1 MFAVLIFAVIF
12 GVLPSVGWATTFD
25 GTDCGIINESGSY
38 LLNNNIEG
46 APISASPAAGTTCI
60 RINVSD
66 VVLDCN
72 GYTITNNGTSGST
85 SGIFLFNSTNITVK
99 NCPMISR
106 YSYGVNLYFTNN
118 SLVNNITLFNNSQ
131 TSILNTYS
139 SNNILTS
146 NNITSSTGG
155 ISISTGSIN
164 NTINDN
170 NISFGSYGLIIGQ
183 NNANFFSSNQIF
195 NNSVSGVQV
204 IGSSNNTFTNNEVY
218 NNGYGFLVAQTN
230 IWETIN
236 NNFFDNNVYNNSGYG
251 FNLSSSH
258 NNTFTNNV
266 VNKNQYGIILLQ
278 SENNSINSN
287 TFCTNAVLD
296 IKNFSTGNSG
306 NLNRCDNVNNWGDTS
321 NPSGCT
327 YSCALPSFDGTD
339 CGIINEPG
347 SYQLFN
353 DLSGAPVDAA
363 PLFGT
368 ACVKINTSNVAL
380 DCNGH
385 SITGSGSAFTFG
397 ILASTYPDRLTN
409 VTVRNCP
416 SISLYGGTG
425 MYAWV
430 VENSTFSNIT
440 SHNNT
445 VGFYFDSGMNNT
457 GSDNTAYNNSDTGF
471 VINDEADTLSG
482 NTAYNNTNNGFDI
495 LGSPNLLANNTAWGS
510 KTCFDIE
517 SDYEILTNNTAFNC
531 TKGFYVQAG
540 YNLLANNTVY
550 LSGSGFYVELTI
562 YSNYTGN
569 RAYNNTNGFLLNP
582 PSGAIKCTTPPC
594 SGFNNF
600 VSNLVYNNMANGFEI
615 NVSGD
620 NNNYTNNQVHDN
632 ALSGFLKE
640 NGVENERLTNNS
652 IYNNA
657 YGVYIIESIT
667 DLFFGNTIFNN
678 TIAGVY
684 DLDADPVQLSGDRF
698 YNNAR
703 DFILNESANSQITL
717 SLTGVIF
724 DNPFGA
730 LYQNFTNLTISDI
743 AQSEAYSINWST
755 NSTSLPLGQ
764 SSFARKFVDISNLA
778 GSVSIDSINW
788 TWLDSELTGYNEDTF
803 ALWKFNSS
811 GWTVMNDTP
820 NTTTNTLSLSSL
832 NPASIYG
839 ILYQS
844 TVACGSIAA
853 TVNEKN
859 TSGKG
864 KATVSPLESAT
875 VGAYSLTDTC
885 VKSNQR
891 NASAVLKCPPPS
903 GSCVTASTGKCT
915 IGSLA
920 PGSYLV
926 IVNSTRYAAPQSSSA
941 KLVDCKTKS
950 MSFTFNTALA
960 LFSEPSF
967 WESGTSTILLVA
979 LVVVAGAGVL
989 FFTRKQ
995 GPPEGAETPAKRYK
1009 PRR

>member
-1 MFAVLIFAVIF
+1 MISSIGFA
-12 GVLPSVGWATTFD
+12 FD
-25 GTDCGIINESGSY
+25 GTICDVINESGSV

-46 APISASPAAGTTCI
+46 APISASPASGTTCI

-72 GYTITNNGTSGST
+72 GYTITNNGTSSIT

-170 NISFGSYGLIIGQ
+170 NISFGSYGLIISQ

-195 NNSVSGVQV
+195 NNSVSGVNV

-218 NNGYGFLVAQTN
+218 NNGNGFLVAQTN

-296 IKNFSTGNSG
+296 INNNSGTGNSG
-306 NLNRCDNVNNWGDTS
+306 DLNRCDSVNNWADTS
-321 NPSGCT
+321 NLSGCT
-327 YSCALPSFDGTD
+327 YSCPLPTFDGTG
-339 CGIINEPG
+339 CGFIDVAG
-347 SYQLFN
+347 SYQLAN
-353 DLSGAPVDAA
+353 DLSGATVDAA
-363 PLFGT
+363 PLTGT
-368 ACVKINTSNVAL
+368 ACVKINTSNVIF
-380 DCNGH
+380 DCNGY
-385 SITGSGSAFTFG
+385 SITGSGSANTFG
-397 ILASTYPDRLTN
+397 ILVQSYPDPLTN
-409 VTVRNCP
+409 ITVRNCP
-416 SISLYGGTG
+416 NISLYGDTG
-425 MYAWV
+425 VYAWV

-440 SHNNT
+440 SHNNK
-445 VGFYFDSGMNNT
+445 VGLYFDSGMNNT
-457 GSDNTAYNNSDTGF
+457 GSDNTAYDNSDTGF
-471 VINDEADTLSG
+471 VINDEADTISG

-495 LGSPNLLANNTAWGS
+495 LGSTNLLANNTARS
-510 KTCFDIE
+510 SQACFYIE
-517 SDYEILTNNTAFNC
+517 SDYENLTNNTASNC

-540 YNLLANNTVY
+540 YNLLANNTAY

-569 RAYNNTNGFLLNP
+569 RAYNNTDGFLLNP
-582 PSGAIKCTTPPC
+582 PSGLIKCISPPC
-594 SGFNNF
+594 FGFNNF
-600 VSNLVYNNMANGFEI
+600 VSNLVYNNTANGFDI

-620 NNNYTNNQVHDN
+620 NNNFTNNRVYDN
-632 ALSGFLKE
+632 AQSGFLKG
-640 NGVENERLTNNS
+640 NVDNDRLTNNS
-652 IYNNA
+652 VYNNA
-657 YGVYIIESIT
+657 YGIYLNEST
-667 DLFFGNTIFNN
+667 TNLFFGNTIFNN
-678 TIAGVY
+678 TVAGVY

-698 YNNAR
+698 YNNRR
-703 DFILNESANSQITL
+703 DFLLNEIYDSQITL
-717 SLTGVIF
+717 NLSGVIF
-724 DNPFGA
+724 DNPSGVP
-730 LYQNFTNLTISDI
+730 YQNYTNLTIVDI
-743 AQSEAYSINWST
+743 IQNESYSINWST
-755 NSTSLPLGQ
+755 NSTSLPAGL
-764 SSFARKFVDISNLA
+764 SSFARKFVDISNLS
-778 GSVSIDSINW
+778 GNVSIDSINW
-788 TWLDSELTGYNEDTF
+788 TWLDSELTGYNENIF
-803 ALWKFNSS
+803 ELWKFNSS
-811 GWTVMNDTP
+811 GWTVMNNTP
-820 NTTTNTLSLSSL
+820 NTAANTLSLSSM
-832 NPASIYG
+832 NPGSIYG

-844 TVACGSIAA
+844 TTACGSIAA

-864 KATVSPLESAT
+864 KAVITPLSDATVS
-875 VGAYSLTDTC
+875 AYSLADSC

-891 NASAVLKCPPPS
+891 NASAVLSNCPPPS
-903 GSCVTASTGKCT
+903 GSCVTLSNGQCP
-915 IGSLA
+915 IGPIQ

-926 IVNSTRYAAPQSSSA
+926 IANSTKYAAPQSSSIR
-941 KLVDCKTKS
+941 LVDCKTKS
-950 MSFTFNTALA
+950 VTLTFNTALA
-960 LFSEPSF
+960 ILSEPI
-967 WESGTSTILLVA
+967 WESSVFAYILAGLVIVAVVGA
-979 LVVVAGAGVL
+979 L
-989 FFTRKQ
+989 
-995 GPPEGAETPAKRYK
+995 YY
-1009 PRR
+1009 RRSR